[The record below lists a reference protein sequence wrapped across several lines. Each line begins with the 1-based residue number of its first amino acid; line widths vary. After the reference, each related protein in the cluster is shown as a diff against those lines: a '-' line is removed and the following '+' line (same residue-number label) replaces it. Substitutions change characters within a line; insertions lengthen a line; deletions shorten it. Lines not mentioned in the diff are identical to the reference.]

1 LRAPAKP
8 ERIIKW
14 NGRLIPDGSM
24 VEQSNETKVTL
35 RPVVHGDEAFLLEVY
50 AGTRADELTL
60 VPWDEAQKQAFVEM
74 QFKAQSE
81 HYRRCYASADSQIVL
96 LNGRPAGRLLVDRG
110 EHEITLID
118 IALLPEH
125 RKLGIGTHLIEELLD
140 EAEGAAKPVRLHV
153 LKSNRAFRLYERLGF
168 SRVADD
174 GVYLEMKWLP
184 RAVES

>member
-1 LRAPAKP
+1 LPAPAKP
-8 ERIIKW
+8 ERIIRW
-14 NGRLIPDGSM
+14 SGRLTPDSSM
-24 VEQSNETKVTL
+24 VEQSNESRVTL
-35 RPVVHGDEAFLLEVY
+35 RPVVEGDEAFLLKVY

-60 VPWDEAQKQAFVEM
+60 IPWDETQKQAFVEM

-81 HYRRCYASADSQIVL
+81 HYRRSYASADNRIVL
-96 LNGRPAGRLLVDRG
+96 LNGRPAGRILVDRS

-118 IALLPEH
+118 IALLTEH
-125 RKLGIGTHLIEELLD
+125 RRLGIGTRLIEELLD

-184 RAVES
+184 RSAES